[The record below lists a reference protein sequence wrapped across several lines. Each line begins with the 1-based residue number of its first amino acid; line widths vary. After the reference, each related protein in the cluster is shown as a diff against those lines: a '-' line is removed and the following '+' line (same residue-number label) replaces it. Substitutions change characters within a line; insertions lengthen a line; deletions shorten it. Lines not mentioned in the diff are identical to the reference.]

1 MRRAL
6 LGLAGLGL
14 PSPVLACAACVA
26 AADRNRTFFVMTIV
40 LSLLPLAMIGG
51 GLWWVARQARGRL
64 AAEFAEREPAA
75 GSAAETPTFSAAGSS
90 GEAPR
95 PKMDESRS
103 DPRVGAPDPAA
114 LRSGAISS

>member
-40 LSLLPLAMIGG
+40 LSLLPLVMIGG
-51 GLWWVARQARGRL
+51 GLWWVARHARGRL
-64 AAEFAEREPAA
+64 ADEFAERESSPAA
-75 GSAAETPTFSAAGSS
+75 SGQVPTLSAKPSQE
-90 GEAPR
+90 
-95 PKMDESRS
+95 
-103 DPRVGAPDPAA
+103 
-114 LRSGAISS
+114 